1 MLTAVGFGRRRGRCG
16 GGRCLRC
23 AANSAD
29 AAAGSKLVLARR
41 RFKRVIIP
49 GRVSEIQYFT
59 AKLAP

>member
-1 MLTAVGFGRRRGRCG
+1 MLTVGFGRRSGRCG

-41 RFKRVIIP
+41 HFKRVIIP